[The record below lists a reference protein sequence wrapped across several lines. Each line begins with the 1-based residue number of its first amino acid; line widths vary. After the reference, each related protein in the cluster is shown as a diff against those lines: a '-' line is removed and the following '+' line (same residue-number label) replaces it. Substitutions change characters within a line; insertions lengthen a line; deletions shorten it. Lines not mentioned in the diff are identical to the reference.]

1 MKRIG
6 LVLIALLAGVFA
18 TTAPLRAQDNTQI
31 GEEIV
36 AVVGGSMIM
45 WSDVVEMMHL
55 IEAQQRAEGYT
66 SNREPRCEALEELL
80 LQKMLANQARLDSLA
95 ADMTTVEQMVEAEV
109 NQLMLEYGSLL
120 AVEAALRK
128 PVYQI
133 RDNLREKYT
142 DMALAQTMEMT
153 IRSGTEVTPAEVERF
168 YRRMNRDSLPMT
180 PEMYMYSQIVMYPP
194 SLDAAKLRARE
205 RLLELRQ
212 RIIDGQNFGTL
223 ARLYSVDTGTA
234 RQGGESDFTPLDG
247 LVRPFREAL
256 ARLRPDQISPVV
268 ETEYGFHI
276 IQMIESRGNDYR
288 FRHILIKPEYT
299 TEEMTQTAQ
308 RLDSVG
314 QLIRNGELTFAEAAL
329 QYSQDDYTKFNGG
342 QVTNREIVELY
353 GASARATTNRFTR
366 EELYGDYQALRLLKP
381 GDISTSYMTQD
392 VQGNQQVK
400 IVKLDEIIPSHRAN
414 INEDYSNI
422 EDMAIVEKQQKKYND
437 WLSEKIAA
445 MYVRIDPKYQ
455 NCDFVYDWV
464 K

>member
-6 LVLIALLAGVFA
+6 LILTLLLTGALA

-36 AVVGGSMIM
+36 AVVGNSMIM
-45 WSDVVEMMHL
+45 WSDVVETMRL
-55 IEAQQRAEGYT
+55 IEEQQRAEGYT
-66 SNREPRCEALEELL
+66 SNRDPRCEALEELL
-80 LQKMLANQARLDSLA
+80 LQKMMANQARLDSLT
-95 ADMTTVEQMVEAEV
+95 ADMTWVETRVEADV
-109 NQLMLEYGSLL
+109 SQMIQQYGSLL

-153 IRSGTEVTPAEVERF
+153 IQSGTEVTPAEVERF

-194 SLDAAKLRARE
+194 SLEDAKLRARE

-223 ARLYSVDTGTA
+223 ARLYSVDPGSV
-234 RQGGESDFTPLDG
+234 RQGGEYDFTPIDG
-247 LVRPFREAL
+247 LQRPFGEAL

-268 ETEYGFHI
+268 ETEDGFHI
-276 IQMIESRGNDYR
+276 IQMIEKRGNDYR

-299 TEEMTQTAQ
+299 TEELTRTAQ

-314 QLIRNGELTFAEAAL
+314 RLIRDGELTFAEAAL
-329 QYSQDDYTKFNGG
+329 QYSQDDYTKYNGG
-342 QVTNREIVELY
+342 EVTNREIVELL
-353 GASARATTNRFTR
+353 GASARATTNRFSR
-366 EELYGDYQALRLLKP
+366 EDLYGDYEALRPLKP
-381 GDISTSYMTQD
+381 GEISSSYLTQD
-392 VQGNQQVK
+392 FRGNQQVK
-400 IVKLDEIIPSHRAN
+400 MVMLNEIIPSHRAN

-422 EDMAIVEKQQKKYND
+422 EDMAIAEKQEQKYND

-445 MYVRIDPKYQ
+445 MYVRIDPKYR
-455 NCDFVYDWV
+455 NCDFEYDWI